1 MPMRKS
7 LLLPLVAVVAAVP
20 VSMADAAKKPPVKIT
35 HLSDDFFNKGKLT
48 IKKGTI
54 VNWKWK
60 TDDDHTVTEIN
71 GKFSS
76 KDTRNGNYRHRCK
89 KKGTFRVYCLVHP
102 TVMRQKIVVK

>member
-1 MPMRKS
+1 VR
-7 LLLPLVAVVAAVP
+7 LAILVLIAVLPVTVAGAATH
-20 VSMADAAKKPPVKIT
+20 KKPPVKVT
-35 HLSDDFFNKGKLT
+35 HLSDDFFNKGKLA

-60 TDDDHTVTEIN
+60 TEDDHTVTEIN

-76 KDTRNGNYRHRCK
+76 HETRKGNFKHTFK
-89 KKGTFRVYCLVHP
+89 KKGTFRVYCVVHP

>member
-1 MPMRKS
+1 MRK
-7 LLLPLVAVVAAVP
+7 LLLLMAVLAIAVSAVTVSAIAAT
-20 VSMADAAKKPPVKIT
+20 KTKT
-35 HLSDDFFNKGKLT
+35 TTLQDDFFNKGKLT

-76 KDTRNGNYRHRCK
+76 KDTRNGNYRHRFK